1 MGEDDSLEVQW
12 LLHSHL
18 RADLRL
24 RQHLISPGN
33 LWKDGCHIGS
43 RAVSRR
49 LRDPKGWPKSLLP
62 TGLFA
67 SRAQN
72 V

>member
-24 RQHLISPGN
+24 CQHLISPGN
-33 LWKDGCHIGS
+33 LWEDGYHIGS
-43 RAVSRR
+43 RAISKR
-49 LRDPKGWPKSLLP
+49 LRDPERWPGSLLP
-62 TGLFA
+62 TGWFA

-72 V
+72 I